1 MQPEPAAPEP
11 AALAL
16 APPARRAAK
25 VMLAAPFFARP
36 QRDTTVLGMLA
47 EGEVIEVLSRLVDDN
62 GRAKVQHPRGW
73 TPAFAPD
80 GRQILLDLGGGAVR
94 DGENTRLPGAGVRY
108 RCVATGLV
116 PRRGLDQLAA
126 KSAVVLAQGEVV
138 VALELRALSG
148 ARRCVRCRAG
158 WLDLLAED
166 GSPQL
171 ERVETGAVWSD
182 EQERVSQWLAL
193 AGHAQED
200 PALGHALCEALRA
213 DGIPPARWVQT
224 LAALAPDELASR
236 LAAVQ
241 AQTAGGGGGG
251 GGAAAAADPADEA
264 VLLHAAALVGQGEY
278 AAAATAFRELLS
290 KHPTDSEIQRGL
302 REAEKGE
309 RLVAGVSPEEMLAE
323 FCPPPDAD

>member
-1 MQPEPAAPEP
+1 MA
-11 AALAL
+11 
-16 APPARRAAK
+16 PARAIPARAK
-25 VMLAAPFFARP
+25 VTQAAPFFARLE
-36 QRDTTVLGMLA
+36 RDTTVLGMLA

-213 DGIPPARWVQT
+213 DGIPPERWVQT